1 LKFKVIC
8 KIYINMKLQNI
19 LLFFA
24 VVAYSCLFYQQ
35 TAGINFLIFSGLLIS
50 FSAVCNPHLIKN
62 RNWQISALG
71 SFLTALMIFW
81 HHSQLAVI
89 AHVSSMILMI
99 GFSCNPATSVYVAA
113 LHGFL
118 SLAISYFTNTI
129 QFLIDSTNPKIPK
142 TKTVFAFKTAS
153 MYVVPLTI
161 TLVFYALY
169 ASANPVFADLIQ
181 IPKINISLS
190 LISFTFVGW
199 IMLTGFFYPY
209 GNEQTVQWDASKSN
223 VLSRIKVKLKN
234 KFEAMALKLENKK
247 GVILLVMLNALL
259 LFYLIF
265 DFSFILSGKK
275 LPDGMDYSKY
285 VHEGV
290 NTLIFSILLAIGII
304 LYYFRANQN
313 FYSKNQL
320 LVRLTYAW
328 IFQNGLLL
336 LGIIHKNQIYI
347 DQFGLTYK
355 RIGVYVYLLMTLAGL
370 ITTFWK
376 VKELKTVWYLL
387 RRNVWIAY
395 IVLIISS
402 LVNWDRVI
410 AEYNINTAKVTDVV
424 YLMNLS
430 DTVLPELQS
439 LLNNPKMN
447 LSGQVKDYTYHNPAD
462 DRYISTPII
471 SQKDFIKEQLLRF
484 KESYQKKDWQSWN
497 YDEKRVFEE
506 IKLGGI

>member
-1 LKFKVIC
+1 
-8 KIYINMKLQNI
+8 MKLKNI

-24 VVAYSCLFYQQ
+24 IVAYSCLFYQQ
-35 TAGINFLIFSGLLIS
+35 TAGINFLIFNGFLLAFLGVI
-50 FSAVCNPHLIKN
+50 NPELLKN
-62 RNWQISALG
+62 KNWQISALG
-71 SFLTALMIFW
+71 SFLSALMIVW

-89 AHVSSMILMI
+89 AHITSMILVI
-99 GFSCNPATSVYVAA
+99 GFTYSPVSSVYVATW
-113 LHGFL
+113 HGLL
-118 SLAISYFTNTI
+118 SLVIPYFTRTI
-129 QFLIDSTNPKIPK
+129 QYLIDLNDPKIPK
-142 TKTVFAFKTAS
+142 SKGVFSFKTAS
-153 MYVVPLTI
+153 IYIIPLTI

-169 ASANPVFADLIQ
+169 ASANPVFADLIK

-199 IMLTGFFYPY
+199 IVLTGFFNPF
-209 GNEQTVQWDASKSN
+209 GNEETIKWDATKMDI
-223 VLSRIKVKLKN
+223 LTRIRLKMKR
-234 KFEAMALKLENKK
+234 KFDLIALKFENKK

-313 FYSKNQL
+313 FYPKNQL
-320 LVRLTYAW
+320 LVRLTYCW

-336 LGIIHKNQIYI
+336 LGIIHKNQLYI
-347 DQFGLTYK
+347 DEFGLTYK
-355 RIGVYVYLLMTLAGL
+355 RIGVYVYLLMTLVGL

-376 VKELKTVWYLL
+376 VRELKTVWYLL

-395 IVLIISS
+395 IILIISS
-402 LVNWDRVI
+402 FLNWDRMI
-410 AEYNINTAKVTDVV
+410 AKYNINVAQNTDVV

-439 LLNNPKMN
+439 LLNNPKVN
-447 LSGQVKDYTYHNPAD
+447 LSVQVRDYTEYSSAPKSYY
-462 DRYISTPII
+462 RSTPIL
-471 SQKDFIKEQLLRF
+471 SQRDFIKNQVLRF
-484 KESYQKKDWQSWN
+484 KENYKEKDWQSWN
-497 YDEKRVFEE
+497 YDDFRVFEA
-506 IKLGGI
+506 IKLGKL

>member
-1 LKFKVIC
+1 
-8 KIYINMKLQNI
+8 MKLKNI
-19 LLFFA
+19 FLFFA
-24 VVAYSCLFYQQ
+24 IVAYSCLFYNQ
-35 TAGINFLIFSGLLIS
+35 TAGINFLIFSSFLLA
-50 FSAVCNPHLIKN
+50 FSVVINPAILKN

-71 SFLTALMIFW
+71 SFLTALMIVW
-81 HHSQLAVI
+81 HHSQLALVT
-89 AHVSSMILMI
+89 HLVSMILVI
-99 GFSCNPATSVYVAA
+99 GFTYSPASSVYVSA
-113 LHGFL
+113 LHGIL
-118 SLAISYFTNTI
+118 SMVIPYFTHTL
-129 QFLIDSTNPKIPK
+129 QYLIDIGNPKIPK
-142 TKTVFAFKTAS
+142 SKGVFSFKTAS
-153 MYVVPLTI
+153 IYIFPLI
-161 TLVFYALY
+161 VTLVFYTLY
-169 ASANPVFADLIQ
+169 ASANPVFADLIK

-199 IMLTGFFYPY
+199 IMLTGFFYPF
-209 GNEQTVQWDASKSN
+209 GNENTIKWDASKMDI
-223 VLSRIKVKLKN
+223 LTRIRLKMKRKFDLIAL
-234 KFEAMALKLENKK
+234 KFENKN

-320 LVRLTYAW
+320 LVRLTYCW

-355 RIGVYVYLLMTLAGL
+355 RIGVYVYLLMTLVGL

-376 VKELKTVWYLL
+376 VRELKTVWYLL
-387 RRNVWIAY
+387 RKNVWIAY

-402 LVNWDRVI
+402 FLNWDRMI
-410 AEYNINTAKVTDVV
+410 AKYNINVAQNTDVV

-439 LLNNPKMN
+439 LLNNPKVN
-447 LSGQVKDYTYHNPAD
+447 LSGQVYDYTAYSSTEKF
-462 DRYISTPII
+462 YGCSTPIL
-471 SQKDFIKEQLLRF
+471 SQSDYIKKLVFIFNENHK
-484 KESYQKKDWQSWN
+484 KKDWQSWN
-497 YDEKRVFEE
+497 YDDFRVFEE
-506 IKLGGI
+506 IKLGAI

>member
-1 LKFKVIC
+1 
-8 KIYINMKLQNI
+8 MKSQNI

-24 VVAYSCLFYQQ
+24 VVAYSWLFYQQ
-35 TAGINFLIFSGLLIS
+35 TAGINFLIFSALLIG

-62 RNWQISALG
+62 GNWQISASGAL
-71 SFLTALMIFW
+71 LTALMVVW

-89 AHVSSMILMI
+89 AHFTSMILVI
-99 GFSCNPATSVYVAA
+99 GFTYSPASSVYVSA
-113 LHGFL
+113 LHGLL
-118 SLAISYFTNTI
+118 SLVLPYFTHTI
-129 QFLIDSTNPKIPK
+129 KFLIDLTDPKAPK
-142 TKTVFAFKTAS
+142 SKGAFSFKTAS
-153 MYVVPLTI
+153 VYVIPLTI

-169 ASANPVFADLIQ
+169 ASANPVFANLIK

-209 GNEQTVQWDASKSN
+209 GNEETIKWDVSKTDI
-223 VLSRIKVKLKN
+223 LTRIKLKLKR
-234 KFEAMALKLENKK
+234 KFDLIALKLENKK
-247 GVILLVMLNALL
+247 GVILLVMLNTLL

-320 LVRLTYAW
+320 LVRLTYCW

-387 RRNVWIAY
+387 RRNVWFAY

-402 LVNWDRVI
+402 LVNWDKMI
-410 AEYNINTAKVTDVV
+410 AKYNINTAQVTDVV
-424 YLMNLS
+424 YLLNLS

-439 LLNNPKMN
+439 LLNNPKVD
-447 LSGQVKDYTYHNPAD
+447 LSVQIKDYTDYSSAEEYNG
-462 DRYISTPII
+462 RSTPII
-471 SQKDFIKEQLLRF
+471 SQREFIKNQVLIFEE
-484 KESYQKKDWQSWN
+484 KYQDKDWQSWN
-497 YDEKRVFEE
+497 YDDKRVFEE
-506 IKLGGI
+506 IKLRGL

>member
-1 LKFKVIC
+1 
-8 KIYINMKLQNI
+8 MKLKNI
-19 LLFFA
+19 FLFFA
-24 VVAYSCLFYQQ
+24 IVAYSCLFYQQ
-35 TAGINFLIFSGLLIS
+35 TAGINFLIFNGFLLTFSGVINPTLLR
-50 FSAVCNPHLIKN
+50 N

-71 SFLTALMIFW
+71 AFLTALMIVW
-81 HHSQLAVI
+81 HHSQLAII
-89 AHVSSMILMI
+89 AHIASMILVI
-99 GFSCNPATSVYVAA
+99 GFTYSPVSSVYVSA
-113 LHGFL
+113 LHGLL
-118 SLAISYFTNTI
+118 SMVIPYFTHTI
-129 QFLIDSTNPKIPK
+129 KYLIDLTDSKAPKSK
-142 TKTVFAFKTAS
+142 GVFSFKTAS
-153 MYVVPLTI
+153 VYIIPLTI

-169 ASANPVFADLIQ
+169 ASANPVFADLIK

-199 IMLTGFFYPY
+199 IMLTGFFNPF
-209 GNEQTVQWDASKSN
+209 GNEETLKWDASKTDI
-223 VLSRIKVKLKN
+223 LTRIKLKMKQN
-234 KFEAMALKLENKK
+234 FDFIALKLENKK

-313 FYSKNQL
+313 FYVKNQL
-320 LVRLTYAW
+320 LVRLTYVW

-347 DQFGLTYK
+347 DQYGLTYK

-376 VKELKTVWYLL
+376 VKELKTIWFLL
-387 RRNVWIAY
+387 RKNVWITY
-395 IVLIISS
+395 TVLIISS
-402 LVNWDRVI
+402 LINWDRMI
-410 AEYNINTAKVTDVV
+410 AKYNINVAQVTDVV

-439 LLNNPKMN
+439 LLNNPKVD
-447 LSGQVKDYTYHNPAD
+447 LSTQIRDYTEYS
-462 DRYISTPII
+462 STPIF
-471 SQKDFIKEQLLRF
+471 SQREFIDNQLLKF
-484 KESYQKKDWQSWN
+484 KNKYQKKDWQSWN
-497 YDEKRVFEE
+497 YDDKRVFEE

>member
-1 LKFKVIC
+1 
-8 KIYINMKLQNI
+8 MKLKNI
-19 LLFFA
+19 FLFFA
-24 VVAYSCLFYQQ
+24 LVAYSCLFYQQ
-35 TAGINFLIFSGLLIS
+35 TAGINFLIFSSFLLA
-50 FSAVCNPHLIKN
+50 FSGVINPAILKN
-62 RNWQISALG
+62 RNWQISAFG
-71 SFLTALMIFW
+71 VFLTALMIVW
-81 HHSQLAVI
+81 HHSQLAVV
-89 AHVSSMILMI
+89 AHVTSMILVI
-99 GFSCNPATSVYVAA
+99 GFTYSPLSSVYVAA
-113 LHGFL
+113 LHGLL
-118 SLAISYFTNTI
+118 SIILPFFTKTM
-129 QFLIDSTNPKIPK
+129 QYLIDIGNPNIPK
-142 TKTVFAFKTAS
+142 YKGIFSFKTAS
-153 MYVVPLTI
+153 IYIFPLII

-169 ASANPVFADLIQ
+169 ASANPVFADLIK

-199 IMLTGFFYPY
+199 IMLTGFFYPF
-209 GNEQTVQWDASKSN
+209 GNEETLKWDASKTN
-223 VLSRIKVKLKN
+223 ILTRVKLKVKRN
-234 KFEAMALKLENKK
+234 FDLNALKFENKK
-247 GVILLVMLNALL
+247 GVILLMMLNALL

-285 VHEGV
+285 VHDGV

-313 FYSKNQL
+313 FYPKNQL
-320 LVRLTYAW
+320 LVWLTYSW

-387 RRNVWIAY
+387 RRNIWITY

-402 LVNWDRVI
+402 FLNWDRMI
-410 AEYNINTAKVTDVV
+410 AKYNINVAQNTDVV

-439 LLNNPKMN
+439 LLNNPKVN
-447 LSGQVKDYTYHNPAD
+447 LSGQIRDYTDYS
-462 DRYISTPII
+462 STETHYGRSAPII
-471 SQKDFIKEQLLRF
+471 SQRDFIRKQLLRF
-484 KESYQKKDWQSWN
+484 KENYKKKDWQSWN
-497 YDEKRVFEE
+497 YDDFRVLEE
-506 IKLGGI
+506 IKLGVI

>member
-1 LKFKVIC
+1 
-8 KIYINMKLQNI
+8 MKLKNI
-19 LLFFA
+19 FLFFSI
-24 VVAYSCLFYQQ
+24 VAYSCLFYQQ
-35 TAGINFLIFSGLLIS
+35 TAGINFLIFNGFLLAFSGVI
-50 FSAVCNPHLIKN
+50 NPTSLKN
-62 RNWQISALG
+62 KNWQISALG
-71 SFLTALMIFW
+71 AFLSALMIVW

-89 AHVSSMILMI
+89 AHVTSMILWI
-99 GFSCNPATSVYVAA
+99 GFTYSPTSSVYVSA

-118 SLAISYFTNTI
+118 SLFVSYFTNTI
-129 QFLIDSTNPKIPK
+129 QYLIDLTDPKVPK
-142 TKTVFAFKTAS
+142 SKGVFSFKTAS
-153 MYVVPLTI
+153 IYVIPLII
-161 TLVFYALY
+161 TLVFYTMY
-169 ASANPVFADLIQ
+169 ASANPVFADLIK

-199 IMLTGFFYPY
+199 IMLTGFFHPY
-209 GNEQTVQWDASKSN
+209 GSEETIKWDASKTDI
-223 VLSRIKVKLKN
+223 LTRIKLKM
-234 KFEAMALKLENKK
+234 KRRFDLIALKLENKK

-313 FYSKNQL
+313 FYAKNQL
-320 LVRLTYAW
+320 LVRLTYCW

-355 RIGVYVYLLMTLAGL
+355 RIGVYVYLLMTLVGL

-376 VKELKTVWYLL
+376 VRELKTVWYLL
-387 RRNVWIAY
+387 RKNVWTAY

-402 LVNWDRVI
+402 FLNWDRMI
-410 AEYNINTAKVTDVV
+410 AKYNINVAQNTDVV
-424 YLMNLS
+424 NLMNLS

-439 LLNNPKMN
+439 LLNNPKVN
-447 LSGQVKDYTYHNPAD
+447 LSVQINDYTEYSSSE
-462 DRYISTPII
+462 RYYERSTHIL
-471 SQKDFIKEQLLRF
+471 SQRDFIKKQLLRF
-484 KESYQKKDWQSWN
+484 TENYKKKDWQSWN
-497 YDEKRVFEE
+497 YDDFRVFEE
-506 IKLGGI
+506 IKLGKL